1 MSQHGFVGVIAF
13 VISLLIPAIASAD
26 RALEVAAVES
36 KPSSA
41 FESTLRQLSFD
52 VQRNGK
58 TIGQH
63 VVNIREDGD
72 QVVVDTKIDVKINI
86 AFVTVFRYSQ
96 TGREVWQDGKLVKLD
111 TMSNDNG
118 NEIKL
123 TAERGEEGL
132 MVHGT
137 RFDGT
142 MAELALP
149 TSYWNTA
156 TVACTKMFNTQNGKL
171 MDVNVQ
177 EDGREV
183 IEVSGRSVEATKYVI
198 DGDLKK
204 QIWYDRAG
212 TWVKSIFNVRGQTI
226 EYVLVGDKVDIASN
240 DNRVLTR

>member
-1 MSQHGFVGVIAF
+1 MYQPGFVGVFAF
-13 VISLLIPAIASAD
+13 VLALLIPSIASAD
-26 RALEVAAVES
+26 RAIEMAAVELGQSSIEES
-36 KPSSA
+36 K
-41 FESTLRQLSFD
+41 LHRLSFD

-63 VVNIREDGD
+63 IVSIHDDGD
-72 QVVVDTKIDVKINI
+72 QVIVDTQIDVKINV

-96 TGREVWQDGKLVKLD
+96 TGREVWKDGKLVKLD
-111 TMSNDNG
+111 TLSNDNG

-123 TAERGEEGL
+123 TAERDENGL

-142 MAELALP
+142 MVDVALP

-156 TVACTKMFNTQNGKL
+156 TVACTQMFNTQNGKL

-177 EDGREV
+177 KDGADV
-183 IEVSGRSVEATKYVI
+183 IEVGGQAVEATKYVI

-212 TWVKSIFNVRGQTI
+212 TWVKSVFNVRGQTI
-226 EYVLVGDKVDIASN
+226 EYVLVDDKFEVASN
-240 DNRVLTR
+240 DSRVLTQ